1 MPALRRVVC
10 RDSRDGCPEGR
21 RGGGAGGAA
30 RGAGVG
36 GGVGKVPGGGAKSF
50 REGCGVCG
58 AAEETLGAV
67 GEVRGAEG
75 WALSRQK
82 RPVLTVP

>member
-1 MPALRRVVC
+1 MGVL
-10 RDSRDGCPEGR
+10 
-21 RGGGAGGAA
+21 RGGEVGVLGVL
-30 RGAGVG
+30 RGERGSGVASG
-36 GGVGKVPGGGAKSF
+36 RCRGGGAKSF
-50 REGCGVCG
+50 REGFGVCG

-67 GEVRGAEG
+67 GELRGAQG